1 MKSHTRLESFRTRA
15 WRAAL
20 LGICGAAFAAA
31 AHAAGAPLLLQ
42 GGRFE
47 VQAAWRTSNGQTGV
61 GTPTRLTE
69 ESGTFWFFS
78 PTNIEMVVKVLD
90 ACTGPSGRFWV
101 FAGGLTDVEVDL
113 TVTDT
118 ATAEKKTYRNPQGTP
133 FEPIQDTGAFNT
145 CSAPPRCG
153 QGSLFELAAT
163 PRVDPELENLALFMS
178 DGVTAP
184 QSVYDRVVADVAALR
199 VEEPPFVVN
208 YAPPYDP
215 RALIVT
221 LTPEAALAVRAGTY
235 HAWDCLNSWYRV
247 DRVDPLSD
255 QSVVLRFRGLL
266 DIPRIAGDY
275 AVLPGIVRTD
285 TNDYASLAT
294 PLPEAGALCGWA
306 EGDTFYYFLRYPS
319 PTRYY
324 SSELGQPPVARGPV
338 SAHSFVQAL
347 ASMCY
352 QEHTMG
358 RSL

>member
-1 MKSHTRLESFRTRA
+1 MRRIEARRMGTF
-15 WRAAL
+15 AAL
-20 LGICGAAFAAA
+20 GLAWAFAAQA
-31 AHAAGAPLLLQ
+31 AAPPLVLQ

-47 VQAAWRTSNGQTGV
+47 VQAEWRTSNGQTGV
-61 GTPTRLTE
+61 GTPARLTDE
-69 ESGTFWFFS
+69 TGTFWFFS
-78 PTNIEMVVKVLD
+78 PTNVEMVVKVLD
-90 ACTGPSGRFWV
+90 ACSNPSHRFWV
-101 FAGGLTDVEVDL
+101 FAGGLTDVQVDL
-113 TVTDT
+113 VVTDT

-133 FEPIQDTGAFNT
+133 FEPIQDTDAFDT

-163 PRVDPELENLALFMS
+163 PRVDWELENLAIFMS
-178 DGVTAP
+178 DGVTAS

-199 VEEPPFVVN
+199 LEEPPFVLD

-215 RALIVT
+215 QGLIVT

-247 DRVDPLSD
+247 ARVDPLSD
-255 QSVVLRFRGLL
+255 RSVILRFRGLL
-266 DIPRIAGDY
+266 DVPRIAGDY

-294 PLPEAGALCGWA
+294 PLPGAGALCGWA
-306 EGDTFYYFLRYPS
+306 EGDTFYYFLRYPD

-324 SSELGQPPVARGPV
+324 TSEPGHPPVARGPV
-338 SAHSFVQAL
+338 AAHSFVQAL

-352 QEHTMG
+352 QENTMG
-358 RSL
+358 RAR